1 VDQAA
6 LYLRSSKDR
15 HDVSLDAQRRELVAL
30 AKARNL
36 AIVEEFADAV
46 ESGKDDQRPGFQAL
60 LRRLKDPAR
69 SWAWLLA
76 LDTSRI
82 ARNQYL
88 AHALHYEA
96 EKRGI
101 RVTYAKVPE
110 TNSLMD
116 LVIRS
121 IFQAFDQ
128 FHSLMSRE
136 KGLSGMAENVRQG
149 WRAGGRAPMGYRLD
163 RIPTGAMREGVPVTK
178 SRLVPNADASRV
190 GAYLK
195 ARAQGIARAV
205 AARNAGLH
213 AEASTMIG
221 VEWNALTY
229 AGHTVWN
236 VQAERIGGA
245 YKGGAKRRP
254 RAEWLVQYDTHD
266 PVISTEEAE
275 AILARL
281 EAGRPNTRRRP
292 ATYLLSGLL
301 RAPDGAAWHGNG
313 DAFYRLAKG
322 KRIPRESLEQ
332 AVVARVVDDL
342 RSDAFIDELVAEARR
357 ISAPPSSNTL
367 RPLHERV
374 NALNARI
381 HRMGEL
387 AAECDAPRVFF
398 EKMRES
404 ERERESLLAEL
415 EEAEA
420 EERTAEALR
429 TISAPDVRRIL
440 DGLAEHLESLDREA
454 MKDFLAGLIERIEL
468 DEAAAQCRIH
478 YRISTGDKLAS
489 PRGFEPRFAP

>member
-1 VDQAA
+1 MDQAA

-60 LRRLKDPAR
+60 LRRLRDPER
-69 SWAWLLA
+69 TWACLLA

-88 AHALHYEA
+88 AHALHYES

-101 RVTYAKVPE
+101 RVVYAKVPE

-136 KGLSGMAENVRQG
+136 KGLAGMAENVRQG
-149 WRAGGRAPMGYRLD
+149 WRAGGRAPMGYRLE
-163 RIPTGAMREGVPVTK
+163 RVPTGAMREGVPVTK
-178 SRLVPNADASRV
+178 SRLAINADASRI

-195 ARAQGIARAV
+195 ARAAGLPRAS
-205 AARNAGLH
+205 AARNAGL
-213 AEASTMIG
+213 ESPTTTLLG
-221 VEWNALTY
+221 LERNALTY

-236 VQAERIGGA
+236 VEAERIDGV
-245 YKGGAKRRP
+245 YKGGMKRRP
-254 RAEWLVQYDTHD
+254 RAEWLIQYDTHEAL
-266 PVISTEEAE
+266 ISTDEAE

-281 EAGRPNTRRRP
+281 EAGRPNTRRR
-292 ATYLLSGLL
+292 AAAYLLSGLL
-301 RAPDGAAWHGNG
+301 RAPGGAPWHSSGDG
-313 DAFYRLAKG
+313 FYRLGKG
-322 KRIPRESLEQ
+322 RRIARESLEA

-342 RSDAFIDELVAEARR
+342 RSDAFVDELVAEARR
-357 ISAPPSSNTL
+357 VAAPRAPDTL
-367 RPLHERV
+367 RPLRERIGE
-374 NALNARI
+374 LNARI

-387 AAECDAPRVFF
+387 AAACETPRVFF
-398 EKMRES
+398 EKMQAA
-404 ERERESLLAEL
+404 ERERGTLLAEL
-415 EEAEA
+415 AA
-420 EERTAEALR
+420 ADVEERTAEALR
-429 TISAPDVRRIL
+429 TLSAADVRRIL
-440 DGLAEHLESLDREA
+440 EGLAGHLEGLDREG
-454 MKDFLAGLIERIEL
+454 MKDFLGGLVEQIEL
-468 DEAAAQCRIH
+468 TDDAAECRIH
-478 YRISTGDKLAS
+478 YRISTGDKLAT
-489 PRGFEPRFAP
+489 PRGFEPRLPP